1 MFGHFRPLGV
11 RARRV
16 DRLIGFAVLGCSMR
30 LPGDSLMRLARLCWM
45 RIVMDYLFVGI
56 GHQTRE
62 EQHRTYDSG
71 SSHEFTLL
79 AGQFGRWDRRL

>member
-1 MFGHFRPLGV
+1 
-11 RARRV
+11 
-16 DRLIGFAVLGCSMR
+16 
-30 LPGDSLMRLARLCWM
+30 MRLARLCWM

>member
-1 MFGHFRPLGV
+1 MFGYLRPLGV
-11 RARRV
+11 QARRV
-16 DRLIGFAVLGCSMR
+16 DRLIRLAVLRHSVG
-30 LPGDSLMRLARLCWM
+30 LPGDSVVRLMRFRWM
-45 RIVMDYLFVGI
+45 RIVMYYLFVGI
-56 GHQTRE
+56 GQQTQE